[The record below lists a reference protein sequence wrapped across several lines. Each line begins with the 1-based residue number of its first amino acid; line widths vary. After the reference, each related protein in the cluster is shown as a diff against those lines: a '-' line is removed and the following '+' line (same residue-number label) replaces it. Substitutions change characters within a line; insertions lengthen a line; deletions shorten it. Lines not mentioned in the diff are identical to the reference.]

1 MPALGWWQSVKV
13 VQLNIIT
20 CCSVSDRLSMCQLR
34 GKYGIYQ
41 LIHPRIKYRHH
52 VNWQV
57 TSLLDRGI
65 VNIPVSQEALSSIK
79 EQRCFHQLRPW
90 SAMNKIRTV
99 NLPRI
104 FYATKNRLKCLTLS
118 HDYFSCFALV
128 RSRAAPTSAPHLF
141 QYIPFIF
148 HIGTT
153 LVTDES
159 RFLEIT
165 KNRSQVSYFYL
176 TWIVYW
182 YHKLDYML
190 LYIKAFVLWLHLLIQ
205 LATNIVQC
213 RDICS
218 QFVLYHVLLWLN
230 TGWFY
235 PYTSLRVTPLAAGQS

>member
-79 EQRCFHQLRPW
+79 EQRCFHQLRPC
-90 SAMNKIRTV
+90 SAMNKIRAI

-104 FYATKNRLKCLTLS
+104 FYATKNRRKCLTLAWLVQLLRTRS
-118 HDYFSCFALV
+118 FQSSTNLRPAPFPVYSIHNRHRNNFGDRWKQIPWNNKKSFSSLWF
-128 RSRAAPTSAPHLF
+128 LF
-141 QYIPFIF
+141 
-148 HIGTT
+148 
-153 LVTDES
+153 DMEC
-159 RFLEIT
+159 
-165 KNRSQVSYFYL
+165 
-176 TWIVYW
+176 
-182 YHKLDYML
+182 
-190 LYIKAFVLWLHLLIQ
+190 LLI
-205 LATNIVQC
+205 V
-213 RDICS
+213 RWS
-218 QFVLYHVLLWLN
+218 VF
-230 TGWFY
+230 
-235 PYTSLRVTPLAAGQS
+235 TP